1 MSDYLSLSHI
11 DVEIGKIPILKDVSL
26 SIGEG
31 EFVSIL
37 GPSGCGKT
45 TLLKTITGFLTPKAG
60 SIRLLGQE
68 ITGMPPEKR
77 GTIIVFQDLRLFPHL
92 SVAQNISF
100 SRDLRKA
107 DREETRQR
115 VEELLSAV
123 QLSGFGERRIRELS
137 GGQKQR
143 VALARA
149 LAADPRVLLLDEAFS
164 GLDEQLRR
172 EMGMLVKELQ
182 RKFSITTLL
191 VTHDKRE
198 ALMMSDRI
206 GLFHEGRL
214 LQYGSPEEMFRKPV
228 NRLAAD
234 YFGTANYFKTERGLE
249 MIRPFSLRPD
259 MEGNDWEV
267 QETAFMGEYVNCI
280 LKPAGEPGSE
290 AGQTANRLS
299 RLPEGGRLTMQLP
312 ADELRAKNI
321 VRGSRLSVLISD
333 EEAVIFP
340 EEQL

>member
-1 MSDYLSLSHI
+1 MSAYLSISHL
-11 DVEIGKIPILKDVSL
+11 DVEIGKTPILKDVSL
-26 SIGEG
+26 SIEEG

-45 TLLKTITGFLTPKAG
+45 TLLKTITGFLSPKAG
-60 SIRLLGQE
+60 SISLSGQD
-68 ITGMPPEKR
+68 ITMMPPEKR

-107 DREETRQR
+107 DCGETNRK

-123 QLSGFGERRIRELS
+123 QLSGYGDRRIRELS

-182 RKFSITTLL
+182 RTFRITTLL

-214 LQYGSPEEMFRKPV
+214 LQYGSPEEMFEKPV
-228 NRLAAD
+228 NKLAAD
-234 YFGTANYFKTERGLE
+234 YFGTANYFRTEKGLM

-259 MEGNDWEV
+259 MEGSAWEV
-267 QETAFMGEYVNCI
+267 QEIAFMGEYVNCI
-280 LKPAGEPGSE
+280 LRLAGE
-290 AGQTANRLS
+290 AGPKADREQDGLMRM
-299 RLPEGGRLTMQLP
+299 PEGGRLTMQLP
-312 ADELRAKNI
+312 ADELREKKI
-321 VRGSRLSVLISD
+321 VCGSRLSVRIR
-333 EEAVIFP
+333 EEDAVIFP
-340 EEQL
+340 EEHV